1 MQETQARPRD
11 TEPIK
16 TKLKSYGRLQRKI
29 EYQITRLENLMDTI
43 DSLPATNYSGMPSG
57 PHDGTSKAERYVEK
71 KDELER
77 KIRKMVKEEKQ
88 LKEELEE
95 LIALLSDP
103 DEQAILEIRY
113 IDCFEWED
121 VSFALYGAEVDY
133 GDNPERYMK
142 RTFRIHGAALQRL
155 AAVYPA

>member
-1 MQETQARPRD
+1 MQEIQTRPRD
-11 TEPIK
+11 TTPIK
-16 TKLKSYGRLQRKI
+16 TKLRSYGNLQRKI
-29 EYQITRLENLMDTI
+29 EHQITRLENLMDTI
-43 DSLPATNYSGMPSG
+43 DSLPATNYSGMPSA

-121 VSFALYGAEVDY
+121 VNFALYGAEKDFV
-133 GDNPERYMK
+133 EKQEHYMK
-142 RTFRIHGAALQRL
+142 RTVRIHGVALQRL
-155 AAVYPA
+155 AAVFPA

>member
-1 MQETQARPRD
+1 MQETQTRPRD
-11 TEPIK
+11 TTPIK
-16 TKLKSYGRLQRKI
+16 TKLRSYGNLQRKI
-29 EYQITRLENLMDTI
+29 EHQITRLENLMDTI

-103 DEQAILEIRY
+103 DEQAILLIRY

-121 VSFALYGAEVDY
+121 VSFSLYGAESDY
-133 GDNPERYMK
+133 ADNEERYMK
-142 RTFRIHGAALQRL
+142 RTFRLHGAALQRL
-155 AAVYPA
+155 AAVFPA